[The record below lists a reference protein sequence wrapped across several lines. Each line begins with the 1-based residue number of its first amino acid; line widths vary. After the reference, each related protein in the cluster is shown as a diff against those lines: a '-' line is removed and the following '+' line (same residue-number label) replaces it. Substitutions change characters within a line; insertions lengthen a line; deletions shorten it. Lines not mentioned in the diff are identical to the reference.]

1 MIQSNK
7 RTGTISITLY
17 DDGED
22 LLSSPEFCQR
32 KWNSVAGIFTIFMKS
47 LRDNRSVVIEPNC
60 KLLNHY

>member
-22 LLSSPEFCQR
+22 LLSSSEFCQR

-47 LRDNRSVVIEPNC
+47 LRDNRSVVI
-60 KLLNHY
+60 

>member
-7 RTGTISITLY
+7 RSGTISITLY

-22 LLSSPEFCQR
+22 LLSSSEFCQR

-47 LRDNRSVVIEPNC
+47 LRDKRSVVIEPNC